1 MEAFIVLP
9 RLYDAVLDKSAYN
22 NNGYG
27 FFRDCTKCEVTE
39 ERNGA
44 YTLDM
49 LVAATDPLADVVGI
63 SMIVK
68 AKANN
73 DDSPQLFEINKLV
86 VKSSGEIEIQGQHI
100 KFLGMQNC
108 ISNFGNTVDY
118 SITGTPQ
125 KIMSDVFNDLMFEN
139 HFTFSSNITTV
150 KTFDLS
156 DSPTKKIGDIL
167 GGSDNSILSTFGGEY
182 HYDNFKIELLEN
194 RGADSGYKL
203 MFGRNMSE
211 FNQTVTN
218 DAAYSHLFG
227 YAKVTRS
234 DVNGGYVV
242 LTGEPVQSNTSR
254 IFPKVK
260 LIDFSDKIR
269 EYFGGDIKVNPQTG
283 LNYQDV
289 QDMITH
295 FTNEYFNVNHQTVE
309 EVNIAITY
317 NSELDKMQ
325 HLKLCD
331 TVKVCFGEN
340 KPSLTA
346 KICKV
351 VYDSLAERYTLLEV
365 GEQKISLLN
374 FITNKRR

>member
-1 MEAFIVLP
+1 MLP
-9 RLYDAVLDKSAYN
+9 RLYDATLNKSYYN

-49 LVAATDPLADVVGI
+49 LVAGTDPLADVVGI
-63 SMIVK
+63 SMVVK

-73 DDSPQLFEINKLV
+73 DDPPQLFEINKLV
-86 VKSSGEIEIQGQHI
+86 VKSTGEIEIQGQHI
-100 KFLGMQNC
+100 KYLGMQNC

-125 KIMSDVFNDLMFEN
+125 KIMTEIFNDLMFEN
-139 HFTFSSNITTV
+139 HFTFSSDISTQKN
-150 KTFDLS
+150 FDLS
-156 DSPTKKIGDIL
+156 DAPSKKLGDIL
-167 GGSDNSILSTFGGEY
+167 GGSDNSILSAFGGEF
-182 HYDNFKIELLEN
+182 HYNNFNIELLEN
-194 RGADSGYKL
+194 RGTDTEYKL
-203 MFGRNMSE
+203 MFGRNMSDY
-211 FNQTVTN
+211 NQTVTN
-218 DAAYSHLFG
+218 DAAYSHLMG

-234 DVNGGYVV
+234 DANGGYIV
-242 LTGEPVQSNTSR
+242 LAGEPVQSSTTR

-269 EYFGGDIKVNPQTG
+269 DYFGGDLKVNPRTG
-283 LNYQDV
+283 QNYQDV
-289 QDMITH
+289 QDMITY
-295 FTNEYFNVNHQTVE
+295 FTNEYMIFNVNHRTVE
-309 EVNIAITY
+309 EVNVTITY

-331 TVKVCFGEN
+331 TVKVLFGEN
-340 KPSLTA
+340 KPNLTA

-351 VYDSLAERYTLLEV
+351 VYDSLAERYTLIEV
-365 GEQKISLLN
+365 GEQKTSLLN
-374 FITNKRR
+374 FIANKRR